1 MAAERPKLQIPL
13 TTSDKVI
20 EALCWSGLVSVWAIA
35 IVFYAQLP
43 EIIPT
48 HFNAAGQIDGMGS
61 KNTIW
66 LLPAITTVLFI
77 GLTVLNRYPH
87 TFNYL
92 EEITPANAERNYRL
106 GTRILRYSKLFLV
119 FLFGAIILQVTNAAT
134 QNLTIN
140 DKGWMIKGIIA
151 VSLVWPLVVL
161 LISFLQYRKNRTS
174 NA

>member
-1 MAAERPKLQIPL
+1 MATERPKLKIPL

-20 EALCWSGLVSVWAIA
+20 EALCWSGLAVLWVITFL
-35 IVFYAQLP
+35 FYAQLP

-48 HFNAAGQIDGMGS
+48 HFNGAGQIDGMGS

-66 LLPAITTVLFI
+66 LLPAITTILFA

-119 FLFGAIILQVTNAAT
+119 FLFGAIILQVSSAAT

-140 DKGWMIKGIIA
+140 DKGWMIKGIIVVA
-151 VSLVWPLVVL
+151 LVWPLVVL
-161 LISFLQYRKNRTS
+161 LISFLQYRKNRTLH
-174 NA
+174 A